1 MQPPEFILVMAL
13 VLCGTF
19 LSWYLLS
26 NIFGYLGGRRSAKS
40 DIKLSELQA
49 IVELAVEQA
58 NKPLIQRIE
67 QLERIVEQHHTLPPR
82 RQPLLDEDEFLAA
95 AEQGEPLSRE
105 QTASGV

>member
-1 MQPPEFILVMAL
+1 MQSPEFFLVMAL

-26 NIFGYLGGRRSAKS
+26 NLFGYLKGRNSATS
-40 DIKLSELQA
+40 DVKLSELQA
-49 IVELAVEQA
+49 IMELAVEQA

-67 QLERIVEQHHTLPPR
+67 QLERTVKQHRTLPPR
-82 RQPLLDEDEFLAA
+82 RQPLLDADEFLAA

-105 QTASGV
+105 QAPSGM